1 MDEQALARELDRA
14 AGRLH
19 DAPPSRRAEV
29 LQVVAEDD
37 RADVLEHRRDRDHRS
52 VGGQL
57 DLLEAAVTKCATRE
71 RREPT
76 LGRVSG
82 DEDLRSRSTDDS
94 LLAHATRGGLRQLE
108 RVGLGHVRHVS
119 PRLDPRRQ
127 AEVVEDVGELV
138 GGGLDHL
145 DVAVGRL
152 PDLVLAQ
159 RVREAGHGRKGR
171 PQVVTGERH
180 EAGKAVVG
188 HGNGTISGLMDDPTR
203 LLDDDLQ
210 ASLPEVRLGLSRAG
224 VTGVEKAIRISYAGS
239 EQQVAAEIECTVD
252 LDPAQKGVH
261 MSRFPELFEEAID
274 EVVIEEA
281 FLVEVL
287 AEHIAIHIVDR
298 QRALRAQV
306 RISARYPIE
315 RTTPVTGLPTQEMVS
330 LIGIAAASQAG
341 VRRLVGV
348 EAAGINACP
357 CAQGLVRGHASE
369 RLLEAGF
376 DGEDV
381 ERILELVPLATHN
394 QRGRGTLY
402 VGTQTSVNA
411 EQLVEIVEGSMSAP
425 VYELL
430 KRPDELFVVEHAHL
444 QPRFVEDSVR
454 LALKGVL
461 DAYPG
466 LVDDDFV
473 FSRQVNLETI
483 HTHDVLAER
492 YGTAGELRRELETGG
507 PLEHHTE
514 LGEWL
519 RRKRKP
525 EPT

>member
-1 MDEQALARELDRA
+1 
-14 AGRLH
+14 
-19 DAPPSRRAEV
+19 
-29 LQVVAEDD
+29 
-37 RADVLEHRRDRDHRS
+37 
-52 VGGQL
+52 
-57 DLLEAAVTKCATRE
+57 
-71 RREPT
+71 
-76 LGRVSG
+76 
-82 DEDLRSRSTDDS
+82 
-94 LLAHATRGGLRQLE
+94 
-108 RVGLGHVRHVS
+108 
-119 PRLDPRRQ
+119 
-127 AEVVEDVGELV
+127 
-138 GGGLDHL
+138 
-145 DVAVGRL
+145 
-152 PDLVLAQ
+152 
-159 RVREAGHGRKGR
+159 
-171 PQVVTGERH
+171 
-180 EAGKAVVG
+180 
-188 HGNGTISGLMDDPTR
+188 MDDLTR
-203 LLDDDLQ
+203 LLDHDVQ

-224 VTGVEKAIRISYAGS
+224 VMGVSKAIRISYGGS
-239 EQQVAAEIECTVD
+239 EKQIAAEIECTVD

-261 MSRFPELFEEAID
+261 MSRFPELFEEAIE
-274 EVVIEEA
+274 EVVIGEA

-287 AEHIAIHIVDR
+287 AEHIAAHIVER
-298 QRALRAQV
+298 QQALRAQV

-330 LIGIAAASQAG
+330 LIGIAAASTAG

-357 CAQGLVRGHASE
+357 CAQGLVRGRASE

-402 VGTQTSVNA
+402 VGTRTSVNA

-466 LVDDDFV
+466 LADDDFV

-492 YGTAGELRRELETGG
+492 YGTVGELRRELESGG

-514 LGEWL
+514 LSEWL
-519 RRKRKP
+519 AP
-525 EPT
+525 N